1 MAVNAKLGVDLSSF
15 ESGIRTGQN
24 ILKGL
29 NAEMKAVDAEFKA
42 TGNSEQM
49 LTNKT
54 RTLNSQLQAQ
64 KGIADQAKQALKAM
78 DDAGVKPTD
87 AAYQK
92 LYATMMN
99 ATAGMNE
106 TQAALNALD
115 GSQQK
120 AATSAN
126 NLATSVNGIGKK
138 ISLDQVRS
146 GIDSITT
153 GLENAAKKAIEL
165 GEAIWNNVMDSAR
178 LADDILTQATLLDMT
193 PERYQQYKGYF
204 DTLGEITITEWAA
217 AKRKIEKVMADP
229 NSQIDVLRALGFTQ
243 IVGGKYEGQEII
255 NIADNWEDVFWEIGT
270 ELHRRVESGELS
282 NEMADVYGE
291 AIFGK
296 KYSSLK
302 NLIKG
307 GKEAFTEGINTIN
320 TASDEALEKDAALN
334 DQIIKLN
341 QSFEALKMEVTS
353 ALAPALTDAAKA
365 LDSMLGTVL
374 DYLKTEDGQKLLADL
389 GTAISG
395 LFDDLG
401 KIDPEQVV
409 SGITGV
415 LESVTGAVQW
425 LVDNKEG
432 VFEALKWI
440 VFGWAGLNVAG
451 GILDVVKIVGGL
463 ADLTGISAAGAAAG
477 SSWASAFAS
486 AAMKAAPFLAFIFTL
501 LNPDLA
507 KTSDEVGNSTLLD
520 VTGKL
525 TKEANEYGFT
535 LDSDGNLV
543 INSHKVPKK
552 YTDASEAP
560 TIDMRWSSWTS
571 KTNWRNR
578 FIDALNGKPTTPEDV
593 LDWRPSYMKDQHP
606 QVQVEPVAPADAEES
621 LEAQI
626 GTVEVPAI
634 LVFSGYRGLFTGG
647 GGAGGGKYSYLA
659 EHANGLPYV
668 PYDGYLAQLHRGER
682 VLTASENKS
691 YTYNSNNYFGNV
703 NLNNGQDIEA
713 LCDSIDRHNRRQ
725 RNGYGS

>member
-15 ESGIRTGQN
+15 EEGIRTGQS

-29 NAEMKAVDAEFKA
+29 NAEMKATEAEFKA
-42 TGNSEQM
+42 TGNSEKA
-49 LTNKT
+49 LADKT
-54 RTLNSQLQAQ
+54 KTLNSQLQAQ

-78 DDAGVKPTD
+78 DDAGVQPTD

-106 TQAALNALD
+106 AQAALNSLT
-115 GSQQK
+115 SSEQQ
-120 AATSAN
+120 AAAGADELTN
-126 NLATSVNGIGKK
+126 SVNSIGKK

-146 GIDSITT
+146 GIDSITS
-153 GLENAAKKAIEL
+153 GLENAAKKAIDL

-178 LADDILTQATLLDMT
+178 LADDILTQASMLDMT

-217 AKRKIEKVMADP
+217 AKRKIEKAMTGP
-229 NSQIDVLRALGFTQ
+229 SSEQIDVLSALGFTQ
-243 IVGGKYEGQEII
+243 IGGKYSNQEIV
-255 NIADNWEDVFWEIGT
+255 NIADNWEDAFWEIGT
-270 ELHRRVESGELS
+270 EIQKRVESGKIS
-282 NEMADVYGE
+282 SEMADMYGE

-302 NLIKG
+302 NLLKG
-307 GKEAFTEGINTIN
+307 GKEAFDAGINEIN

-374 DYLKTEDGQKLLADL
+374 EYLKTDNGKKLLADL

-401 KIDPEQVV
+401 KIDPEKVV

-415 LESVTGAVQW
+415 LTTVTDAVQW
-425 LVDNKEG
+425 LVDNKND

-440 VFGWAGLNVAG
+440 VGEWAALSITG
-451 GILDVVKIVGGL
+451 GILDIVKVVSGL
-463 ADLTGISAAGAAAG
+463 ADLAGITAAGSAAGAAWG
-477 SSWASAFAS
+477 GAFATAVAS
-486 AAMKAAPFLAFIFTL
+486 AAPWLIGLYTM
-501 LNPDLA
+501 LNPAATAGENIDTTFANGKVTTAGWEYWNNNMDAWNARLMA
-507 KTSDEVGNSTLLD
+507 VGNKYGDLGTLVNDEIALNIIGNTTIDDEEVFRQLEEQLGLKPLD
-520 VTGKL
+520 IPFAPVAEDDAAESLAEQVGTVQIPAQMVVTG
-525 TKEANEYGFT
+525 
-535 LDSDGNLV
+535 
-543 INSHKVPKK
+543 I
-552 YTDASEAP
+552 
-560 TIDMRWSSWTS
+560 
-571 KTNWRNR
+571 
-578 FIDALNGKPTTPEDV
+578 
-593 LDWRPSYMKDQHP
+593 
-606 QVQVEPVAPADAEES
+606 
-621 LEAQI
+621 
-626 GTVEVPAI
+626 
-634 LVFSGYRGLFTGG
+634 SGLGG
-647 GGAGGGKYSYLA
+647 GGGGVNVLMEK
-659 EHANGLPYV
+659 ANGMPFV
-668 PYDGYLAQLHRGER
+668 PYDGMLAMLHKGER
-682 VLTASENKS
+682 VMTASENKH

-703 NLNNGQDIEA
+703 NLNNGLEIEA